1 MRYKLSLSESV
12 ALFLRRTGPLLQLSA
27 CVGALFTLS
36 ACGPKFGDG
45 CKNSTDCSVSNTR
58 ICDRSQPGGYCT
70 IANCKPGDCGDDG
83 ICVRFHANE
92 PRLAVT
98 YCMGKC
104 DNTKDCDRDEY
115 VCRSAQQLN
124 ESTITGAVDDN
135 APVADEAFVEVL
147 EGSGNQ
153 KFCVVKE

>member
-1 MRYKLSLSESV
+1 MRHKLSFY
-12 ALFLRRTGPLLQLSA
+12 LFLDGASALRLGAGLGSLLA
-27 CVGALFTLS
+27 VS

-45 CKNSTDCSVSNTR
+45 CKNSTDCSVTNAR
-58 ICDRSQPGGYCT
+58 ICDRAQPGGYCT

-83 ICVRFHANE
+83 ICVRFNANE
-92 PRLAVT
+92 PRLSVS

-115 VCRSAQQLN
+115 VCRNANQLN
-124 ESTITGAVDDN
+124 RGTIEDAVEDD
-135 APVADEAFVEVL
+135 APILGEAFVEVL
-147 EGSGNQ
+147 EGSGKA